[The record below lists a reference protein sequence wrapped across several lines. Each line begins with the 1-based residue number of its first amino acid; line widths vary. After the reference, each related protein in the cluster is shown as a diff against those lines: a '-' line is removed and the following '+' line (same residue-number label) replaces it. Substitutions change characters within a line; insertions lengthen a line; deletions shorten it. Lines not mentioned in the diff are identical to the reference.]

1 MLPPRTQPDWPRPV
15 SAPRVSSPR
24 PPGLRRAKAEEQ
36 NLLPGR
42 RDARNERR
50 MKNECMRQWPG
61 INSSPAQLPL
71 PPHPF
76 LRGSVCLGPESPGR
90 HLSNCRRQA
99 AFLSSANSLS
109 TTPQGRRDCTCA
121 TTVQH
126 PSFLLPPALGRS
138 LRNESRASREHPT
151 GRMLGQAVARAFSCL
166 FHLRR
171 IRLYGVYADEFG
183 VPFSGRVDLG
193 STP

>member
-1 MLPPRTQPDWPRPV
+1 
-15 SAPRVSSPR
+15 
-24 PPGLRRAKAEEQ
+24 
-36 NLLPGR
+36 
-42 RDARNERR
+42 

-90 HLSNCRRQA
+90 HLSKLSPAGGLFVVRQQSVDNA
-99 AFLSSANSLS
+99 AGAAGLHMRL
-109 TTPQGRRDCTCA
+109 TTL
-121 TTVQH
+121 QH